1 MAQVLALQPVAVQA
15 VYWQWCW
22 WTAIFTIFNERKL
35 VLELLRVVKVTVTVT
50 MKKFE
55 IASIARWLVLLL
67 GTYRYWTRQTNI
79 VKKRPNIVQYCPI
92 LSNIDQYCSVLF
104 NIVQVTISAGSDQS
118 YIIVRNIRKLSNIG
132 KYILILLGIDLYC
145 LALTKYSPVVPC
157 LDIFPLKVNHFKP
170 DLDVL
175 KNRLYSTI
183 QVCKYAIK
191 S

>member
-1 MAQVLALQPVAVQA
+1 
-15 VYWQWCW
+15 
-22 WTAIFTIFNERKL
+22 
-35 VLELLRVVKVTVTVT
+35 

-104 NIVQVTISAGSDQS
+104 NIVQVTILAGSDQS
-118 YIIVRNIRKLSNIG
+118 YIIVRNIRKLSNIV

-157 LDIFPLKVNHFKP
+157 LDIKGNPHTLQAWFRCSKKSAIC
-170 DLDVL
+170 
-175 KNRLYSTI
+175 KYSGM
-183 QVCKYAIK
+183 QVCQKK
-191 S
+191 WKLGCNL

>member
-1 MAQVLALQPVAVQA
+1 M
-15 VYWQWCW
+15 
-22 WTAIFTIFNERKL
+22 IFNERKL
-35 VLELLRVVKVTVTVT
+35 VLELLRVVTVT

-55 IASIARWLVLLL
+55 IASIARWLVILL

-79 VKKRPNIVQYCPI
+79 VKKGPI

-118 YIIVRNIRKLSNIG
+118 YIIVRNIRKLSNIV

-157 LDIFPLKVNHFKP
+157 LDIKGNPHTLQAWFRCSKKSAIC
-170 DLDVL
+170 
-175 KNRLYSTI
+175 KYSGM
-183 QVCKYAIK
+183 QVCQKKAVIYKPSIQSKNFFTKVWYATG
-191 S
+191 